1 MDEIQAAFLSV
12 KVPYIDAEATIRNQI
27 ANYYIKN
34 IKNRYTILPNAG
46 GNNEHVWHLFVIRT
60 NDRQKFQ
67 NYLTENG
74 VQTLIH
80 YPIPPHKQTC
90 YPNFNH
96 YHFPI
101 TEKIHNEVISLPLSP
116 VMLLEEFAKVV
127 SIINEYDPAI
137 V

>member
-1 MDEIQAAFLSV
+1 MQD
-12 KVPYIDAEATIRNQI
+12 
-27 ANYYIKN
+27 IKN
-34 IKNRYTILPNAG
+34 TKNMKIDLL
-46 GNNEHVWHLFVIRT
+46 V
-60 NDRQKFQ
+60 NDLQE
-67 NYLTENG
+67 YLNSNG
-74 VQTLIH
+74 IETVIH